1 MSSFSKS
8 IWAERLYDWYSICV
22 LTQQYKGNPE
32 TLEMSLG
39 WNDMYDGFSLLVGH
53 GLFCITRI
61 ERDW

>member
-53 GLFCITRI
+53 GFL
-61 ERDW
+61 